1 MWHCWLCCIVQVMR
15 VVVFDRY
22 GTVLHK
28 FGCSRHLE
36 FPNGVV
42 ANDQDEIFISDNRSH
57 CVKVQSVIDQLSLA
71 ILWLVTVK
79 RTLSDTLVD
88 DQSHVMLRQQCMPS

>member
-1 MWHCWLCCIVQVMR
+1 

-57 CVKVQSVIDQLSLA
+57 CVKVCSLLSCVSGLKHWKGFCLNKLECTNFVQIEQSDSF
-71 ILWLVTVK
+71 K
-79 RTLSDTLVD
+79 SD
-88 DQSHVMLRQQCMPS
+88 

>member
-1 MWHCWLCCIVQVMR
+1 MLCRCLIATVLLCIVQVMR

-57 CVKVQSVIDQLSLA
+57 CVKVRSS
-71 ILWLVTVK
+71 
-79 RTLSDTLVD
+79 
-88 DQSHVMLRQQCMPS
+88 MN

>member
-1 MWHCWLCCIVQVMR
+1 MCMECVRFRWNVTVNWRWFMLQVMR

-57 CVKVQSVIDQLSLA
+57 CVKVE
-71 ILWLVTVK
+71 
-79 RTLSDTLVD
+79 
-88 DQSHVMLRQQCMPS
+88 

>member
-1 MWHCWLCCIVQVMR
+1 MVISWLCLEVLWFSELFRENSGLRSFDSDSAAMCQVMR

-57 CVKVQSVIDQLSLA
+57 CVKVTTQF
-71 ILWLVTVK
+71 
-79 RTLSDTLVD
+79 TLT
-88 DQSHVMLRQQCMPS
+88 QCC

>member
-1 MWHCWLCCIVQVMR
+1 MWLNGAIQVMR

-57 CVKVQSVIDQLSLA
+57 CVKVLLA
-71 ILWLVTVK
+71 IAQLYKSFIHHGLIK
-79 RTLSDTLVD
+79 Y
-88 DQSHVMLRQQCMPS
+88 Q

>member
-1 MWHCWLCCIVQVMR
+1 MMVGHVAVQVMR

-57 CVKVQSVIDQLSLA
+57 CVKV
-71 ILWLVTVK
+71 WLDCV
-79 RTLSDTLVD
+79 VD
-88 DQSHVMLRQQCMPS
+88 GRLINSNSI

>member
-1 MWHCWLCCIVQVMR
+1 MILLAMILLVVRCFVQVMR

-57 CVKVQSVIDQLSLA
+57 CVKVRNVSVQ
-71 ILWLVTVK
+71 
-79 RTLSDTLVD
+79 RTRLT
-88 DQSHVMLRQQCMPS
+88 

>member
-1 MWHCWLCCIVQVMR
+1 MPGGVGDLVNCSAENSGLRSSDSDSAAICQVMR

-57 CVKVQSVIDQLSLA
+57 CVKVT
-71 ILWLVTVK
+71 TVYAH
-79 RTLSDTLVD
+79 S
-88 DQSHVMLRQQCMPS
+88 MLLTEGP

>member
-1 MWHCWLCCIVQVMR
+1 VMR

-22 GTVLHK
+22 GAVLHK

-57 CVKVQSVIDQLSLA
+57 CVKV
-71 ILWLVTVK
+71 WLIV
-79 RTLSDTLVD
+79 SF
-88 DQSHVMLRQQCMPS
+88 